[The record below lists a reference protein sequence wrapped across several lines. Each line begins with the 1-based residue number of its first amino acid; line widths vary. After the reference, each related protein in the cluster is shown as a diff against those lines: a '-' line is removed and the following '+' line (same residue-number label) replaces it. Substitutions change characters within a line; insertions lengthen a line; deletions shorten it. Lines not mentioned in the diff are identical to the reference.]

1 MSQKVDRVTEER
13 NNYFSEIE
21 RLRKIEYDK
30 INSKAFYISNGF
42 MWIIRIISFIF
53 IIYAILITGYN
64 CVMSFM
70 LGEKIIDSLINNIG
84 TVITYIPLPSIIFG
98 FSKKIKKIVYNRLQH
113 FLLKKSEVLNQ
124 SNKDTQ

>member
-1 MSQKVDRVTEER
+1 
-13 NNYFSEIE
+13 
-21 RLRKIEYDK
+21 
-30 INSKAFYISNGF
+30 